1 MRKPIA
7 LMAVAFI
14 LSGCSNF
21 VADLGIPTVRF
32 NPVSA
37 GPTTSGYQVVFEIQP
52 LPGSPSA
59 TLLQVN
65 LSGAPPASIG
75 AAVPECPPSTKP
87 DDCPKLT
94 KTLTFT
100 SNPGTLAITGYTAQ
114 SLSGT
119 VRTVALPGQVIINP

>member
-1 MRKPIA
+1 MKKPIA
-7 LMAVAFI
+7 LMVVALV

-21 VADLGIPTVRF
+21 VADFGIPTVRF

-37 GPTTSGYQVVFEIQP
+37 GPTASGYEVVFEVQS

-65 LSGAPPASIG
+65 LSGSLTATIG
-75 AAVPECPPSTKP
+75 SSVPECPPSTAA

-94 KTLTFT
+94 KTLTFA
-100 SNPGTLAITGYTAQ
+100 SNPGLLAITGYVAQ

-119 VRTVALPGQVIINP
+119 LRTVTLPAQVIINQ